1 MLQKTIYKYI
11 LFFDV
16 SFFKYFWLLH
26 HECSRNSHFRQN
38 GQKTQNFLPANVC
51 INKEEHIYCHYQ
63 YSGLAPSGRRVK
75 KIVKYYSFCNK
86 RAKHLISSD
95 YLGGP

>member
-1 MLQKTIYKYI
+1 MCLFLNIFGYYIMNVVKIAIFAKMAKKRKT
-11 LFFDV
+11 F
-16 SFFKYFWLLH
+16 S
-26 HECSRNSHFRQN
+26 
-38 GQKTQNFLPANVC
+38 PANVC